1 MAGRDDEAKCE
12 PMLRQLSVTPASQVA
27 ARLLERA
34 RVQHRDGAGVLGRV
48 CSGLPTLD
56 RLAHTWWGL
65 SLLAGDAR
73 AGKTTLAARIALETA
88 RAGGRV
94 LWFSVDGQAET
105 AVFRLLTG
113 LARVPARSIYVER
126 TLTAGQWRDLVAAAD
141 EVGRLPISLADAHGA
156 TLPELRAAV
165 VTATEAGRLDLIVID
180 GLSDADRRLLASL
193 EALSEEVDSAVLAV
207 TTFCGTLDWQGERD
221 LLRGGLSLRPGSLR
235 LHLSKQEPEEDRAPS
250 EQVPLWVDVY
260 RAGEGFHMSIE
271 LKMLTRCRW
280 IEEVVDG
287 ATP

>member
-1 MAGRDDEAKCE
+1 
-12 PMLRQLSVTPASQVA
+12 MLRTLSMVPASEVA

-34 RVQHRDGAGVLGRV
+34 KVQHRDGVEVLRRV
-48 CSGLPTLD
+48 RSGLPTLD

-65 SLLAGDAR
+65 SLLAGNAR

-88 RAGGRV
+88 RVGGRV
-94 LWFSVDGQAET
+94 LWFSVDGHAET

-113 LARVPARSIYVER
+113 LARVPARSLFVER
-126 TLTAGQWRDLVAAAD
+126 ALTAGQWRDLAAAAE
-141 EVGRLPISLADAHGA
+141 EVGRLPFSLADALGA

-165 VTATEAGRLDLIVID
+165 VAATGGGPLDLIVID
-180 GLSDADRRLLASL
+180 GLSDVDRRLLVGL
-193 EALSEEVDSAVLAV
+193 EAMSEEVDSPVLAV

-235 LHLSKQEPEEDRAPS
+235 LHLSKQDPEEDRAPA
-250 EQVPLWVDVY
+250 EEVPLWVDVY
-260 RAGEGFHMSIE
+260 RAGEGFHMSIG

-280 IEEVVDG
+280 IEEVESGTDG
-287 ATP
+287 